1 MRPLKIAFAVLIVL
15 TFAGC
20 HSSYYSATVD
30 DYVDAAPGVALG
42 MSPLEVRSIL
52 GPSQAQLANTDL
64 RHDERYLEGQT
75 LVEIQYYRSGW
86 QPDGRLTDAEYT
98 PYIFRDGALVG
109 IGWQHHRTVLL

>member
-1 MRPLKIAFAVLIVL
+1 MSTLKIVFAVLFAL
-15 TFAGC
+15 SLAGC

-30 DYVDAAPGVALG
+30 DYVGAAPRVTLG

-52 GPSQAQLANTDL
+52 GPSQSLLANTDL
-64 RHDERYLEGQT
+64 RHDEKYLEGET
-75 LVEIQYYRSGW
+75 VVEIQYYRSGW
-86 QPDGRLTDAEYT
+86 QPDGRLTDEEYT